1 MRKREGIEPRNVRHT
16 VGADL
21 VNNREGY
28 VTGVERQD
36 SREPTGV

>member
-1 MRKREGIEPRNVRHT
+1 MRKREGIEPRNGEET

-36 SREPTGV
+36 SHEPTGV